1 MTVEEQLKL
10 IIEEK
15 YKNVRNFSMSVGI
28 PYSTMRSVLER
39 GLNKANI
46 STVLTICDA
55 LGIEAESIAT
65 GKIEFIKPKI
75 TDDFLVAF
83 SEIGDYQDLDD
94 QQKEM
99 IRTMIKTF
107 KDQNSKK

>member
-1 MTVEEQLKL
+1 MTVEEQLKC
-10 IIEEK
+10 IIEK
-15 YKNVRNFSMSVGI
+15 KFKNVRNFSVSIGI

-46 STVLTICDA
+46 STVLTICEA

-65 GKIEFIKPKI
+65 GTIEFSKPKI
-75 TDDFLVAF
+75 SDDFLVAF
-83 SEIGDYQDLDD
+83 SEIGDYQNLDEK
-94 QQKEM
+94 QKEM